1 MIERPRADY
10 IWVDEAQFEEQ
21 LIEAM
26 TRPLTGPGSAS
37 TPAPLL
43 VSHPPLTW
51 VPAGEEEGFAAV
63 EDVLML
69 RMING
74 EGSILHFGLLRNG
87 SGFRAT
93 SGYGWMKRRFV
104 DDDLAAEVVA
114 AEIDGYHLDY
124 GPVSFPVDEVLV
136 ESISHGRFVGT
147 SIVLLERFQAAGAPN
162 I

>member
-1 MIERPRADY
+1 MELM
-10 IWVDEAQFEEQ
+10 WVDEVQFEDQ

-37 TPAPLL
+37 APPPLL
-43 VSHPPLTW
+43 VAYPPIEW
-51 VPAGEEEGFAAV
+51 VPAGEEEGFAAL

-74 EGSILHFGLLRNG
+74 EGSILHFGMLRNG

-93 SGYGWMKRRFV
+93 SGYDWMKRRFV

-124 GPVSFPVDEVLV
+124 GPVSFPVSGAVAEG
-136 ESISHGRFVGT
+136 ISRGRFVGT
-147 SIVLLERFQAAGAPN
+147 SIVLLERFQEAGAPN